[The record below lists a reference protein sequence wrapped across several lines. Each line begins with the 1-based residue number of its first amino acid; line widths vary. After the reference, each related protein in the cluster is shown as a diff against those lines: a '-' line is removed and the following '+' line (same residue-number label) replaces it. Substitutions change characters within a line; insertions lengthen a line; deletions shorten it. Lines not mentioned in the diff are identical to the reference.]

1 MVVISQRWNTFT
13 KDPAAIM
20 LTTTIKAAPKASR
33 FNHLKAILES
43 RRSEL
48 VHELRD
54 RIRAVRSDGNLHR
67 DVLDDAEGFE
77 VDIQDDIGFALI
89 QLKTETLAQI
99 DTALRR
105 LDEGHYG
112 NCFDCGDEIAEARL
126 RALSFAVRCR
136 DCEQGR
142 EAARERERH
151 MGQHRGLPPS
161 SLIWVAR
168 H

>member
-1 MVVISQRWNTFT
+1 
-13 KDPAAIM
+13 M
-20 LTTTIKAAPKASR
+20 LTTVIKAAPKASR
-33 FNHLKAILES
+33 LNHLKAILET

-48 VHELRD
+48 VSELRD
-54 RIRAVRSDGNLHR
+54 KIRAVRGDGHSR

-105 LDEGHYG
+105 LEEGHYG

-126 RALSFAVRCR
+126 RALPFALRCR

-142 EAARERERH
+142 ESGRERERFV
-151 MGQHRGLPPS
+151 GQHRGFPALVVDLGS
-161 SLIWVAR
+161 
-168 H
+168 